1 MGRLPESRIGETV
14 LVAVR
19 LSGVDLG
26 LIDMLDEAERNRAAT
41 LNSSAQHDRFVAGR
55 IALLLHAAE
64 LAGVSPGSLR
74 ADYFCPCCQ
83 HQNKAHGMPRYRVPR
98 VVPARRHH

>member
-1 MGRLPESRIGETV
+1 
-14 LVAVR
+14 
-19 LSGVDLG
+19 
-26 LIDMLDEAERNRAAT
+26 MLDEAERNRAAT

-83 HQNKAHGMPRYRVPR
+83 HQNKAHGMPRYPVPPIGACS
-98 VVPARRHH
+98 PAPLTTGSLAWVWTWRMKYQRASMGSRPWQ